1 MCLRCVRQD
10 YNSNSLGSGNII
22 IIIIIIIFF
31 FFVCCLQEE
40 KGDDDG
46 VGATRSR
53 SGSRNGPR

>member
-1 MCLRCVRQD
+1 MACRD
-10 YNSNSLGSGNII
+10 GEEDE
-22 IIIIIIIFF
+22 
-31 FFVCCLQEE
+31 EE